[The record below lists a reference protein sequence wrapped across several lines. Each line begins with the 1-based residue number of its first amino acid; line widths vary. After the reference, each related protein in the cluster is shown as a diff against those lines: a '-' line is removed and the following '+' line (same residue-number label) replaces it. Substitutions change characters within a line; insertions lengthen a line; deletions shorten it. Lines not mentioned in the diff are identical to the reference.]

1 MVIYERIEDTDLI
14 RAYSSST
21 GFKIKSDETGF
32 IYDEAIDPDFCNR
45 TYTETEEL
53 VETPLKEND

>member
-14 RAYSSST
+14 RAYSST